1 MDKNRNIYI
10 VSGKFNFPLGAPCEI
25 PLIVFSAGG
34 LYNLMGIDNKDQRI
48 IDALKQDSREPIRE
62 IAKKTKIR
70 PSTVHQRIQKLIE
83 NGIIEKFTIKLNNKS
98 VGENFIVF
106 MLVKGGTTEYIDNK
120 ILQDSHVKEV
130 FGVTGEYDLMIKLKF
145 EDVEEFHEFV
155 LNFRKDKREIQS
167 TMTMVVTTNLKEE
180 I

>member
-1 MDKNRNIYI
+1 M
-10 VSGKFNFPLGAPCEI
+10 F
-25 PLIVFSAGG
+25 FSAGG
-34 LYNLMGIDNKDQRI
+34 LYIFMEIDNKNQRI
-48 IDALKQDSREPIRE
+48 IDVLKQDSREPIRE

-70 PSTVHQRIQKLIE
+70 PSTVHQRIQKLLE
-83 NGIIEKFTIKLNNKS
+83 NGVIEKFTIKLNNKA

-106 MLVKGGTTEYIDNK
+106 MLVKGGTTEYIDSK
-120 ILQDSHVKEV
+120 ILHDSHVKEV
-130 FGVTGEYDLMIKLKF
+130 FGVTGEYDLLIKLKF
-145 EDVEEFHEFV
+145 ENVEEFHEFV